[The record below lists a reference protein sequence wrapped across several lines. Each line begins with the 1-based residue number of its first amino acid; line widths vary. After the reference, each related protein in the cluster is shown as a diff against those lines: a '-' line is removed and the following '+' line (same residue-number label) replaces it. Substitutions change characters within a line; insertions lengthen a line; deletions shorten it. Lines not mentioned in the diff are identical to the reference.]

1 MERRLN
7 WGVLSTAGIA
17 VRKVIPGVKK
27 TPLGHVAAIAS
38 RDLSRAADA
47 AERLGIPR
55 HYGSYE
61 ELLADPEID
70 AVYNPLPVHM
80 HVDWSVRAMEAGKHV
95 LCEKPIA
102 LSAADAERLVEARD
116 RTGRHVLE
124 AVMVRQHPQWLRVRE
139 LVRGGQIGDPRLI
152 QTTMSF
158 FNDDP
163 TNIRNRLEVGGGA
176 LYDIGCY
183 AIYLARFV
191 FEAEPVRVV
200 SLIDRDPEMGT
211 DRLTGALAD
220 FGGGRQ
226 LAFSCST
233 QLARY
238 QTVQVFGRTGRIE
251 VRISLNAPQGGE
263 TRILVD
269 PKGENEPVDFREEV
283 LPPCDQYTLEIETAA
298 RVFLGE
304 AEPEFPIEDA
314 VASMRAI
321 DALYRSAETGAWET
335 VRV

>member
-1 MERRLN
+1 MDGRLN

-17 VRKVIPGVKK
+17 VRKVIPGMRG

-38 RDLSRAADA
+38 RSADRAAEA
-47 AERLGIPR
+47 AARLDIAR

-61 ELLADPEID
+61 ELLADPAID
-70 AVYNPLPVHM
+70 AIYNPLPVHM
-80 HVDWSVRAMEAGKHV
+80 HVDWSIRAMEAGKHV

-102 LSAADAERLVEARD
+102 LSADDAARLVEARD
-116 RTGRHVLE
+116 RTGRQVLE
-124 AVMVRQHPQWLRVRE
+124 AVMVRQHPQWRRVRE
-139 LVRGGQIGDPRLI
+139 LVRTGAIGEPCLV

-163 TNIRNRLEVGGGA
+163 SNIRNRLEVGGGA

-191 FEAEPVRVV
+191 FGAEPLRVV
-200 SLIDRDPEMGT
+200 SLMDRDPDMGI

-238 QTVQVFGRTGRIE
+238 QTVQVLGRSGRIE
-251 VRISLNAPQGGE
+251 VRISLNAPQGGT

-269 PKGENEPVDFREEV
+269 PKGENEPADFREEV
-283 LPPCDQYTLEIETAA
+283 LPESDQYTLQTEMAA
-298 RVFLGE
+298 RVFLGRD
-304 AEPEFPIEDA
+304 EPEFPIEDA

-321 DALYRSAETGAWET
+321 DALYRSAATGAWET
-335 VRV
+335 V